1 MEHSK
6 AACRELPARAR
17 LNDGDYQKKQ
27 KHLEEQQIRE
37 AKRLKDERVYLPRL
51 NVNAACCS
59 LHLRCYDYFTFEKL
73 IET

>member
-6 AACRELPARAR
+6 AACRELPAWAR

-37 AKRLKDERVYLPRL
+37 AKRLKDERVYLSRL

-59 LHLRCYDYFTFEKL
+59 LHLRCYGYLMFETL